1 MAARHQ
7 EAAMFIECD
16 VEVAIKDRT
25 LSSFA
30 DHDLK
35 LWLQRA
41 FKANSCYR
49 IANFKSAEGK
59 VVTAQI
65 AINDRVVAEPEW
77 RQIET
82 EPPNPALLQGFVE
95 KLFEGKG
102 TLRFLSKPTLK
113 PY

>member
-1 MAARHQ
+1 
-7 EAAMFIECD
+7 MFVECE
-16 VEVAIKDRT
+16 VEVVIKDRT

-49 IANFKSAEGK
+49 ISNFKAGADRTVRALVALNARVLPE
-59 VVTAQI
+59 AQWSQ
-65 AINDRVVAEPEW
+65 VEVEPAD
-77 RQIET
+77 T
-82 EPPNPALLQGFVE
+82 ALLRKFIEQ
-95 KLFEGKG
+95 LFEAKG
-102 TLRFLSKPTLK
+102 TLRCLSEPKLK